1 MGTSYANMESIK
13 EVQWQQ
19 PLFIW
24 READIRGNELASSLS
39 CVITLYQIRAQQ
51 NLQLPRLASRSVIVL
66 KAARF
71 W

>member
-24 READIRGNELASSLS
+24 READIRGNKLASSLS
-39 CVITLYQIRAQQ
+39 CVITLYQIR
-51 NLQLPRLASRSVIVL
+51 V
-66 KAARF
+66 
-71 W
+71 